1 MTTTAGIII
10 GILASGPKSAPIVG
24 TPMLWIIIGVI
35 TLLVIWIVSIYNGMI
50 KMRNN
55 VDKEWRNIDV
65 QLERRYAL
73 IPNLIETVKGYA
85 KHEQET
91 LSKITQYRSQ
101 AMDAQTVTEK
111 AEANTLL
118 TSALSGLKVQ
128 LEAYPD
134 LKANTNFLQLQEEL
148 ATTENKISFSRQL
161 YNQVVTTFNNK
172 IQIFPNNILARMFNF
187 KQRDLFEASS
197 SEVHQTPKVSFN

>member
-1 MTTTAGIII
+1 MTA
-10 GILASGPKSAPIVG
+10 
-24 TPMLWIIIGVI
+24 LWIIIGVAA
-35 TLLVIWIVSIYNGMI
+35 LLLIWGISVYNGMI

-55 VDKEWRNIDV
+55 ADKEWHNIDV

-73 IPNLIETVKGYA
+73 IPNLVETVKGYA
-85 KHEQET
+85 KHERET
-91 LSKITQYRSQ
+91 LTKITQYRSQ
-101 AMDAQTVTEK
+101 AIDAKTVADK
-111 AEANTLL
+111 AEANNLL

-161 YNQVVTTFNNK
+161 YNQVVTSFNNK
-172 IQIFPNNILARMFNF
+172 IQIFPNSIIAGMFHF
-187 KQRDLFEASS
+187 GQRDLFEVSS
-197 SEVHQTPKVSFN
+197 NEVRQTPKVSF

>member
-1 MTTTAGIII
+1 MTA
-10 GILASGPKSAPIVG
+10 
-24 TPMLWIIIGVI
+24 LWIVIGVVA
-35 TLLVIWIVSIYNGMI
+35 LLLIWGIAVYNGMV

-73 IPNLIETVKGYA
+73 IPNLVETVKGYA

-101 AMDAQTVTEK
+101 AMDAKTVAEK
-111 AEANTLL
+111 AEANTML
-118 TSALSGLKVQ
+118 TSALAGLKVQ

-134 LKANTNFLQLQEEL
+134 LKANTNFLNLQEEL

-172 IQIFPNNILARMFNF
+172 IQIFPNNILAGMFNF
-187 KQRDLFEASS
+187 TQRDLFEASS
-197 SEVHQTPKVSFN
+197 NEARQTPKVSF

>member
-1 MTTTAGIII
+1 MMT
-10 GILASGPKSAPIVG
+10 
-24 TPMLWIIIGVI
+24 LWVIIGVVA
-35 TLLVIWIVSIYNGMI
+35 LLVIWAIALYNGMI

-55 VDKEWRNIDV
+55 VDKEWHNIDV

-73 IPNLIETVKGYA
+73 IPNLVETVKGYA

-91 LSKITQYRSQ
+91 LTKITAYRSQ
-101 AMDAQTVTEK
+101 AMDAQTVAQK
-111 AEANTLL
+111 AEANNLL
-118 TSALSGLKVQ
+118 TSALSGLKIQ

-148 ATTENKISFSRQL
+148 ATTENKISFTRQL

-172 IQIFPNNILARMFNF
+172 IQVFPNSIIAGMFKF
-187 KQRDLFEASS
+187 TRRDLFELSVQEAR
-197 SEVHQTPKVSFN
+197 QAPKVGF